1 MSKGG
6 LKSTARVATACAV
19 SALACILVSPSAC
32 AADKPAEG
40 TALAEIEVK
49 GLGFFGNREQ
59 RTSLMRLLGPERG
72 AAMDANAIEDAAF
85 LLVSALAEE
94 GFLHPR
100 VTATLSPDGS
110 NARAFEFDET
120 LSTVLPRPLSAGKVE
135 FAVAPGVRSTIATL
149 RFEGLQAIPAGD
161 AEAYYRPVDSLWKS
175 AASRALSPARLRRS
189 DENLRDGLRLLG
201 FAESEVHS
209 RAVRESPE
217 GKAEILVEVKEGPRF
232 WVRRVSLAG
241 VEGTGIAFDVRPWS
255 GAAWTPLWQRDLG
268 EAIRGAAVGKGHPDA
283 EVSFKELRGG
293 RDGDALPVDVFAT
306 LEAGD
311 LVTLGAARFEGNR
324 HTKEAV
330 LKRRVRLKPGTP
342 LNLLDVETARL
353 RLARLGVF
361 STVRTELDPPSG
373 PERGVTFRLKEL
385 PRWESNVLLGY
396 GSYEQL
402 RGGIEWRQ
410 TNLFG
415 RAHQSRLLLVQSMK
429 STRGDL
435 QYSVPELFGETIDG
449 AARLFGLRRE
459 ETSFDREEYGA
470 SVALRKRLGRGM
482 EGRIGYTYQSLR
494 NRSNE
499 LTTRVLDE
507 RRVTVGSVETGVTL
521 DRRDNPLRPRRGY
534 HLFAQIEAASKLLAG
549 EVDYQIYEVGG
560 SYHTAWGRTR
570 WIHLG
575 LSHGAITTM
584 GSPSDRFLPVNKRFF
599 PGGDSSIRGYQRGEA
614 APRGADGR
622 FIGAKSRVTLN
633 AEIEQQL
640 TTNWSA
646 VVFLDALGTAVSLA
660 DYPFDERLCSV
671 GLGVRYQTIVGPLR
685 LEYGHNLRRR
695 DGDPEGTLHFSVGF
709 PF

>member
-1 MSKGG
+1 MSARHLGGRKGRT
-6 LKSTARVATACAV
+6 LIRILIV
-19 SALACILVSPSAC
+19 LASILVTPFSRASG
-32 AADKPAEG
+32 KPVERVS
-40 TALAEIEVK
+40 LAEIEVT

-59 RTSLMRLLGPERG
+59 EASLNRLLGPERG
-72 AAMDANAIEDAAF
+72 AVMDANAIEDAAF
-85 LLVSALAEE
+85 LLVSALVEQ
-94 GFLHPR
+94 GFLRPR
-100 VTATLSPDGS
+100 VTARVSADGHDALSF
-110 NARAFEFDET
+110 AFDEA
-120 LSTVLPRPLSAGKVE
+120 LSTVLPRPLSSRKVE
-135 FAVAPGVRSTIATL
+135 FFVNPGVRSTIAAL
-149 RFEGLQAIPAGD
+149 RFDGLRSIPVVE
-161 AEAYYRPVDSLWKS
+161 AEAYYRSVDTLFTS
-175 AASRALSPARLRRS
+175 AASRSFSPERLRRS

-201 FAESEVHS
+201 FAEAEVRS
-209 RAVRESPE
+209 KVVGDGADGRTEV
-217 GKAEILVEVKEGPRF
+217 LVEVMEGPRF
-232 WVRRVSLAG
+232 QVRSVSLAG
-241 VEGTGIAFDVRPWS
+241 AEGTGVALETRLWS
-255 GAAWTPLWQRDLG
+255 GRAWTPLWQRDLS
-268 EAIRGAAVGKGHPDA
+268 EAIRTAAVGAGYPDA
-283 EVSFKELRGG
+283 AVTFKENRGQTEG
-293 RDGDALPVDVFAT
+293 GVQPLDVIAT
-306 LEAGD
+306 LEAGEK
-311 LVTLGAARFEGNR
+311 VTLAGVRFSGNR

-330 LKRRVRLKPGTP
+330 LQRRVRLKPGAP
-342 LNLLDVETARL
+342 LNLLDVETARM
-353 RLARLGVF
+353 RLSRLGVF
-361 STVRTELDPPSG
+361 SSVRTELDPASG

-449 AARLFGLRRE
+449 TARLFGLRRE
-459 ETSFDREEYGA
+459 ETSFVREEYGA
-470 SVALRKRLGRGM
+470 SVVLRKRLGRGL
-482 EGRIGYTYQSLR
+482 EGRLGYTYQSLR

-534 HLFAQIEAASKLLAG
+534 HCYAQVEAASKLLAG
-549 EVDYQIYEVGG
+549 EVDYQIYEIGG
-560 SYHTAWGRTR
+560 SYHTSWGRTR

-575 LSHGAITTM
+575 LSHGAITTL
-584 GSPSDRFLPVNKRFF
+584 GSRSDRFLPVNKRFF

-614 APRGADGR
+614 SPRGADGR
-622 FIGAKSRVTLN
+622 FIGAKSRLTLN
-633 AEIEQQL
+633 AEVEQRL

-646 VVFLDALGTAVSLA
+646 VLFLDALGTAVSLA
-660 DYPFDERLCSV
+660 DYPFDERLYSV
-671 GLGVRYQTIVGPLR
+671 GLGFRYQTIVGPVR